1 MSTKENQTIGN
12 ILVIDDE
19 QEILKSLKRQ
29 FRKKY
34 NVYLANSAEEGCRIL
49 CEEPV
54 QVIISDQRMPGMTG
68 TEFFD
73 KIKTEHPDAIRLIL
87 TAYADIEAVIAAIND
102 GNVFRY
108 LHKPWDPEQMEAVVC
123 EAFRYYRLING
134 NRKLMQELKETNEI
148 LRQEI
153 AEKEMA
159 QKQLR
164 QHRDH
169 LEQTVQER
177 TESLTRLN
185 ALLSQEIEGH
195 RHTAAELQN
204 AKERADAANRAKSEF
219 LAHMSHE
226 LRTPL
231 NGILGYAQILR
242 RDRNLSESQRSGVE
256 IIERSGNHLLN
267 LLNDILDLSK
277 IEAGKM
283 ELHPVSIAFPAFL
296 KGISEMVSIRAQ
308 EKGLDFRYKP
318 ADSLPHAVL
327 ADEQRLGQVLLNL
340 LNNAIKFTDAGSVI
354 FSVET
359 IETEKNNAQKF
370 SLICFQVK
378 DTGMGIPEDQLENIF
393 SPFRQIASHTHKTKG
408 TGLGLSITRNLVHLM
423 GGKISVQSEPEK
435 GSVFRFDLELPE
447 VSDALE
453 MKSKTD
459 KRRIIGFQG
468 EKRKILVVD
477 DKTENR
483 SLIRDI
489 LFPLGFEIRE
499 AENGSEGTEMALEFM
514 PDLIFMDLIMP
525 VMDGFEAAMRIR
537 KTDELAHVTIIALS
551 ADIFDEAR
559 QKSLTAGCDDYL
571 SKPLD
576 MAQMLEKVR
585 KHLHL
590 EWIYEENMPQQENVS
605 MAYAGFVPPPAD
617 TVAALKKMADVGDI
631 GALRDKSDEMM
642 AVDERFR
649 PFARELRRL
658 TKSFEIDRI
667 QHLLEKCGRV

>member
-1 MSTKENQTIGN
+1 MSTKENQISGSL
-12 ILVIDDE
+12 LVIDDE

-34 NVYLANSAEEGCRIL
+34 NVYLANSAEEGSRIL
-49 CEEPV
+49 CGEPI
-54 QVIISDQRMPGMTG
+54 QVIISDQRMPGITG
-68 TEFFD
+68 TEFFR

-108 LHKPWDPEQMEAVVC
+108 IHKPWDPEQMESVVC

-134 NRKLMQELKETNEI
+134 NRKLMEELKETNEI

-169 LEQTVQER
+169 LEQTVLER
-177 TESLTRLN
+177 TESLTRIN
-185 ALLSQEIEGH
+185 ALLHQEIEGH
-195 RHTAAELQN
+195 RHTAAELET

-242 RDRNLSESQRSGVE
+242 QDRSLTESQRAGIE
-256 IIERSGNHLLN
+256 IIERSGNHLLS

-283 ELHPVSIAFPAFL
+283 ELHPVPISFPGFL

-308 EKGLDFRYKP
+308 EKGLDFRYEP

-327 ADEQRLGQVLLNL
+327 ADEQRLGQILLNL

-354 FSVET
+354 FRVEPVET
-359 IETEKNNAQKF
+359 ETKK
-370 SLICFQVK
+370 SIRFQVK
-378 DTGMGIPEDQLENIF
+378 DTGVGIPADQLENIF
-393 SPFRQIASHTHKTKG
+393 APFRQIASHTHKTKG

-435 GSVFRFDLELPE
+435 GSVFSFDLELPE
-447 VSDALE
+447 TSEHAD
-453 MKSKTD
+453 MKNKAD
-459 KRRIIGFQG
+459 KGRILGFQG
-468 EKRKILVVD
+468 EKLKILVVD

-483 SLIRDI
+483 RLISDI
-489 LFPLGFEIRE
+489 LLPLGFEIRE
-499 AENGSEGTEMALEFM
+499 AENGSDGIAKALEFM

-525 VMDGFEAAMRIR
+525 VTDGFEAAMRIR
-537 KTDELAHVTIIALS
+537 KIKELDHVRIIALS
-551 ADIFDEAR
+551 ADIFDDAR
-559 QKSLTAGCDDYL
+559 NKSLAAGCDDYI
-571 SKPLD
+571 SKPLN
-576 MAQMLEKVR
+576 MAHMLEKMR
-585 KHLHL
+585 RHLHL
-590 EWIYEENMPQQENVS
+590 EWISEENTPHQENVWQP
-605 MAYAGFVPPPAD
+605 AADIVPPPPEILEI
-617 TVAALKKMADVGDI
+617 LKKMADVGDI

-642 AVDERFR
+642 AGDERFR
-649 PFARELRRL
+649 PFAKELRRL

-667 QHLLEKCGRV
+667 QHLLEKYDRV